1 MGRIDW
7 HGAKSRQRAKSVL
20 AKHIGQ
26 QLLKARQRHQMT
38 MRQVA
43 DAAGLSNPFVCQ
55 IENGQSIPT
64 AETLW
69 KLSRAFGCPVG
80 YWFRGYGGEDGEGS

>member
-7 HGAKSRQRAKSVL
+7 HGSKAKQREGSLL
-20 AKHIGQ
+20 ARHIGN
-26 QLLKARQRHQMT
+26 QLLKARQRRQVT

-43 DAAGLSNPFVCQ
+43 DSAGLSNAFVCQ

-69 KLSRAFGCPVG
+69 KLSTALKYPVG
-80 YWFRGYGGEDGEGS
+80 YWFRGYHGEVSDE

>member
-1 MGRIDW
+1 MRIKW
-7 HGAKSRQRAKSVL
+7 HGRKADQRAGSVL

-26 QLLKARQRHQMT
+26 QLFKCRQKHQMT
-38 MRQVA
+38 MRQTGE
-43 DAAGLSNPFVCQ
+43 AAGLSNPFVCQ

-69 KLSRAFGCPVG
+69 KLSQAFDVPVG
-80 YWFRGYGGEDGEGS
+80 FWFRGYHGEVSGE